1 MGLFTTM
8 SYIGMALLP
17 FIAGMVA
24 DTAGFFAAF
33 YATAF
38 TALTV
43 AAVVPR

>member
-33 YATAF
+33 CV
-38 TALTV
+38 TALAALMV
-43 AAVVPR
+43 AVSG